1 MCLPDP
7 ASSAKASSR
16 AFRILPRLEGTAKDH
31 LQKINVTEASLVMTE
46 DTCSSPGTGLGVQNK
61 LCSAKHREQEK
72 ANLSVTRIPG
82 IAEVADWE

>member
-61 LCSAKHREQEK
+61 LCSAKHREQEE

-82 IAEVADWE
+82 STEVADWE